1 MFKKVILLF
10 SLLLSISV
18 IFCPD
23 DMLAARK
30 KRTTRTMSTVKQE
43 QRRAEK
49 TLKDAGK
56 KLNDNT
62 RRTEQELIRL
72 NQLEGELK
80 EKNREI
86 DNIRTSLSAIDSDIK
101 VAGDSLAVLEKN
113 LAALKTQYA
122 AALRKMQGNF
132 RSKNLITF
140 LFSASSFSDVTA
152 RYRYLREFSDWRKRK
167 MQEISKASNLLG
179 SQRRQLGSLQSE
191 RRKTL
196 SSLTENE
203 SQLRSKRDETD
214 KVVARL
220 KKEGS
225 QLQKTIDNNQRKLK
239 KLENELDRMII
250 AEQKRQAEAQRKA
263 EQAARK
269 KKQQTASKNKKQPK
283 GKAVEKPSAS
293 AKGNSRMAAITA
305 GNAESR
311 ALSGSFESNR
321 GRLLFPVRGRYT
333 IVKGFGRQTHP
344 DLPNVVTD
352 NPGIDIAA
360 SEGAKARSIFEGTVS
375 GIFSQDGYNKVVMVR
390 HGSYISIY
398 ANLSSINVRMGEKVR
413 ANQDLG
419 TIYRDPEYGN
429 KPVLHFELRRERAK
443 LNPMQWI
450 R

>member
-23 DMLAARK
+23 DIIAAKK
-30 KRTTRTMSTVKQE
+30 KRTARTMSTVKQE

-62 RRTEQELIRL
+62 RRTEQELVRL

-214 KVVARL
+214 KVVAKL

-263 EQAARK
+263 EQAARQK
-269 KKQQTASKNKKQPK
+269 RQKTASKNKKQSQ

-293 AKGNSRMAAITA
+293 SKGNSEMAAVTS

-419 TIYRDPEYGN
+419 TIYRDPEYDN

>member
-1 MFKKVILLF
+1 MFKKVILLI

-23 DMLAARK
+23 DILAAKK

-62 RRTEQELIRL
+62 RRTEQELVRL

-113 LAALKTQYA
+113 LVALKTRYA
-122 AALRKMQGNF
+122 TALRKMQGNF

-140 LFSASSFSDVTA
+140 LFSASSFSDVTT

-214 KVVARL
+214 KVVAKL

-269 KKQQTASKNKKQPK
+269 KKRQTASKNKKQSQ
-283 GKAVEKPSAS
+283 GKTVEKPSAS
-293 AKGNSRMAAITA
+293 SKGNSEMAAVTS

>member
-23 DMLAARK
+23 DMLAASK

-62 RRTEQELIRL
+62 RRTEQELVRL
-72 NQLEGELK
+72 NQLEGEIK

-113 LAALKTQYA
+113 LAALKTRYA

-214 KVVARL
+214 KVVAKL

-263 EQAARK
+263 EQAARQ
-269 KKQQTASKNKKQPK
+269 KKQQTASKNKKQPQ
-283 GKAVEKPSAS
+283 GKTVEKPSAS
-293 AKGNSRMAAITA
+293 SKGNSEMAAVTS

>member
-23 DMLAARK
+23 DIIAAKK
-30 KRTTRTMSTVKQE
+30 KRTARTMSTVKQE

-62 RRTEQELIRL
+62 RRTEQELVRL
-72 NQLEGELK
+72 NQLEGEIK

-263 EQAARK
+263 EQAARQ
-269 KKQQTASKNKKQPK
+269 KKQQTASKNKKQSQ

>member
-23 DMLAARK
+23 DMLAAKK
-30 KRTTRTMSTVKQE
+30 KRTARTMSTVKQE

-62 RRTEQELIRL
+62 RRTEQELVRL

-122 AALRKMQGNF
+122 GALRKMQGNF

-214 KVVARL
+214 KVVAKL

-263 EQAARK
+263 EQAARQ
-269 KKQQTASKNKKQPK
+269 KKQQTASKNKRKSQ
-283 GKAVEKPSAS
+283 GKTVEKPSAS
-293 AKGNSRMAAITA
+293 AKGNSEMAAITP

>member
-1 MFKKVILLF
+1 MFKKVILLI

-23 DMLAARK
+23 DIIAAKK

-62 RRTEQELIRL
+62 RRTEQELVRL

-113 LAALKTQYA
+113 LEALKTQYA

-269 KKQQTASKNKKQPK
+269 KKQQAASKNKKQPQ

-293 AKGNSRMAAITA
+293 AKGNSGMAAITA

>member
-62 RRTEQELIRL
+62 RRTEQELVRL
-72 NQLEGELK
+72 NQLEGEIK

-113 LAALKTQYA
+113 LAALKTRYA

-196 SSLTENE
+196 SSLTKNE

-239 KLENELDRMII
+239 KLENELDRMIL

-269 KKQQTASKNKKQPK
+269 KKQQTASKNKKQPQ

-293 AKGNSRMAAITA
+293 AKGNSRMAAVTS

-333 IVKGFGRQTHP
+333 IVKGFGRQKHP

-413 ANQDLG
+413 ANQELG

>member
-23 DMLAARK
+23 DILAAKK
-30 KRTTRTMSTVKQE
+30 KRTARTMSTVKQE

-62 RRTEQELIRL
+62 RRTEQELVRL

-214 KVVARL
+214 KVVAKL

-263 EQAARK
+263 EQAARQK
-269 KKQQTASKNKKQPK
+269 RQQTASKNKKQSQ

-293 AKGNSRMAAITA
+293 SKGNSEMAAVTS

>member
-23 DMLAARK
+23 DMLAAKK
-30 KRTTRTMSTVKQE
+30 KRTARTMSTVKQE

-62 RRTEQELIRL
+62 RRTEQELVRL
-72 NQLEGELK
+72 NQLEGEIK

-113 LAALKTQYA
+113 LAALKTRYA

-214 KVVARL
+214 KVVAKL

-239 KLENELDRMII
+239 KLENELDRMIL

-263 EQAARK
+263 EQAARQ
-269 KKQQTASKNKKQPK
+269 KKQQTASKNKKQPQ
-283 GKAVEKPSAS
+283 GKTVEKPSAS
-293 AKGNSRMAAITA
+293 SKGNSEMAAVTS

>member
-30 KRTTRTMSTVKQE
+30 KRATRTMSTVKQE

-62 RRTEQELIRL
+62 RRTEQELVRL

-122 AALRKMQGNF
+122 TALRKMQGNF

-239 KLENELDRMII
+239 KLENELDRMIL

-269 KKQQTASKNKKQPK
+269 KKQQTASKNKKQPQ
-283 GKAVEKPSAS
+283 GKTVEKPSAS
-293 AKGNSRMAAITA
+293 SKGNSEMAAVTS

>member
-62 RRTEQELIRL
+62 RRTEQELVRL
-72 NQLEGELK
+72 NQLEGEIK

-113 LAALKTQYA
+113 LAALKTRYA

-167 MQEISKASNLLG
+167 MQEISNASNLLG

-214 KVVARL
+214 KVVAKL

-263 EQAARK
+263 EQAARQK
-269 KKQQTASKNKKQPK
+269 KRQTASKNKKQSQ
-283 GKAVEKPSAS
+283 GKTVEKPSAS
-293 AKGNSRMAAITA
+293 SKGNSEMAAVTS

-333 IVKGFGRQTHP
+333 IVKGFGRQKHP

>member
-23 DMLAARK
+23 DIIAAKK
-30 KRTTRTMSTVKQE
+30 KRTARTMSTVKQE

-62 RRTEQELIRL
+62 RRTEQELVRL

-214 KVVARL
+214 KVVAKL

-263 EQAARK
+263 EQAARQK
-269 KKQQTASKNKKQPK
+269 RQQTASKNKKQSQ

-293 AKGNSRMAAITA
+293 SKGNSEMAAVTS

>member
-214 KVVARL
+214 KVVAKL

-283 GKAVEKPSAS
+283 GKTVEKPSAS
-293 AKGNSRMAAITA
+293 AKGNSEMAAVTS

>member
-23 DMLAARK
+23 DIIAAKK
-30 KRTTRTMSTVKQE
+30 KRATRTMSTVKQE

-62 RRTEQELIRL
+62 RRTEQELVRL
-72 NQLEGELK
+72 NQLEGEIK

-263 EQAARK
+263 EQAARQ
-269 KKQQTASKNKKQPK
+269 KKQQTASKNKKQPQ
-283 GKAVEKPSAS
+283 GKTVEKPSAS
-293 AKGNSRMAAITA
+293 SKGNSEMAAVTS

>member
-23 DMLAARK
+23 DIIAAKK
-30 KRTTRTMSTVKQE
+30 KRTARTMSTVKQE

-62 RRTEQELIRL
+62 RRTEQELVRL
-72 NQLEGELK
+72 NQLEGEIK

-214 KVVARL
+214 KVVAKL

-239 KLENELDRMII
+239 KLENELDRMIL

-263 EQAARK
+263 EQAARQ
-269 KKQQTASKNKKQPK
+269 KKQQTASKNKKQPQ
-283 GKAVEKPSAS
+283 GKTVNKPSAS
-293 AKGNSRMAAITA
+293 SKGNSEMAAVTS

>member
-62 RRTEQELIRL
+62 RRTEQELVRL
-72 NQLEGELK
+72 NQLEGEIK

-113 LAALKTQYA
+113 LAALKTRYA

-167 MQEISKASNLLG
+167 MKEISKASNLLG

-214 KVVARL
+214 KVVAKL

-239 KLENELDRMII
+239 KLENELDRMIL

-263 EQAARK
+263 EQAARQ
-269 KKQQTASKNKKQPK
+269 KKQQTASKNKKQPQ
-283 GKAVEKPSAS
+283 GKTVNKPSAS
-293 AKGNSRMAAITA
+293 AKGNSEMAAVTS

>member
-23 DMLAARK
+23 DIIAAKK
-30 KRTTRTMSTVKQE
+30 KRTARTMSTVKQE

-62 RRTEQELIRL
+62 RRTEQELVRL
-72 NQLEGELK
+72 NQLEGEIK

-214 KVVARL
+214 KVVAKL

-263 EQAARK
+263 EQAARQK
-269 KKQQTASKNKKQPK
+269 RQQTASKNKKQSQ

-293 AKGNSRMAAITA
+293 SKGNSEIAAVTS

>member
-1 MFKKVILLF
+1 
-10 SLLLSISV
+10 
-18 IFCPD
+18 
-23 DMLAARK
+23 
-30 KRTTRTMSTVKQE
+30 
-43 QRRAEK
+43 
-49 TLKDAGK
+49 
-56 KLNDNT
+56 
-62 RRTEQELIRL
+62 
-72 NQLEGELK
+72 
-80 EKNREI
+80 
-86 DNIRTSLSAIDSDIK
+86 
-101 VAGDSLAVLEKN
+101 
-113 LAALKTQYA
+113 
-122 AALRKMQGNF
+122 MQGNF

-152 RYRYLREFSDWRKRK
+152 RYRYLKEFSDWRKRK

-214 KVVARL
+214 KVVAKL

-263 EQAARK
+263 EQAALQK
-269 KKQQTASKNKKQPK
+269 KRQTASKNKKQSQ
-283 GKAVEKPSAS
+283 GKTVEKPSAS
-293 AKGNSRMAAITA
+293 SKGNSEMAAVTS

-333 IVKGFGRQTHP
+333 IVKGFGRQKHP

-413 ANQDLG
+413 SNQDLG

>member
-269 KKQQTASKNKKQPK
+269 KKQQTASKNKKQSQ

>member
-23 DMLAARK
+23 DILAARK

-62 RRTEQELIRL
+62 RRTEQELVRL

-152 RYRYLREFSDWRKRK
+152 RYRYLKEFSDWRKRK

-263 EQAARK
+263 EQAARQ
-269 KKQQTASKNKKQPK
+269 KKQQTASKNKKQPQ
-283 GKAVEKPSAS
+283 GKTVEKPSAS
-293 AKGNSRMAAITA
+293 AKGNSEMAAVTS

>member
-23 DMLAARK
+23 DMFAARK

-62 RRTEQELIRL
+62 RRTEQELVRL
-72 NQLEGELK
+72 NQLEGEIK

-113 LAALKTQYA
+113 LAALKTRYA

-167 MQEISKASNLLG
+167 MQEISNASNLLG

-214 KVVARL
+214 KVVAKL

-239 KLENELDRMII
+239 KLENELDRMIV

-263 EQAARK
+263 EQAARQ
-269 KKQQTASKNKKQPK
+269 KKQQTASKNKKQPQ
-283 GKAVEKPSAS
+283 GKTVEKPSAS
-293 AKGNSRMAAITA
+293 SKGNSKMAAVTS

>member
-30 KRTTRTMSTVKQE
+30 KRATRTMSTVKQE

-62 RRTEQELIRL
+62 RRTEQELVRL

-113 LAALKTQYA
+113 LATLKTQYA
-122 AALRKMQGNF
+122 TALRKMQGNF

-239 KLENELDRMII
+239 KLENELDRMIL

-269 KKQQTASKNKKQPK
+269 KKQQTASKNKKQPQ
-283 GKAVEKPSAS
+283 GKTVEKPSAS
-293 AKGNSRMAAITA
+293 SKGNSEMAAVTS

>member
-23 DMLAARK
+23 DILAARK

-43 QRRAEK
+43 QRTAEK

-62 RRTEQELIRL
+62 RRTEQELVRL

-113 LAALKTQYA
+113 LVALKTRYA

-152 RYRYLREFSDWRKRK
+152 RYRYLKEFSDWRKRK

-179 SQRRQLGSLQSE
+179 SQRRQLGALQSE

-196 SSLTENE
+196 SSLAENE

-214 KVVARL
+214 KVVAKL

-263 EQAARK
+263 EQASRK
-269 KKQQTASKNKKQPK
+269 KKQQTASKNKKQRQ
-283 GKAVEKPSAS
+283 GKTVEKPSAS
-293 AKGNSRMAAITA
+293 AKGNSEMAAVTS

-333 IVKGFGRQTHP
+333 IVKGFGRQKHP

>member
-62 RRTEQELIRL
+62 RRTEQELVRL

-225 QLQKTIDNNQRKLK
+225 QLLKTIDNNQRKLK

-263 EQAARK
+263 EQAARQ
-269 KKQQTASKNKKQPK
+269 KKQQTASKNKKQSQ

-293 AKGNSRMAAITA
+293 AKGNSRMAAVTS

-429 KPVLHFELRRERAK
+429 KPVLHFELRRERVK

>member
-23 DMLAARK
+23 DILAAKK

-62 RRTEQELIRL
+62 RRTEQELVRL
-72 NQLEGELK
+72 NQLEGEIK

-167 MQEISKASNLLG
+167 MQEISNASNLLG

-214 KVVARL
+214 KVVAKL

-239 KLENELDRMII
+239 KLENELDRMIL

-263 EQAARK
+263 EQAARQ
-269 KKQQTASKNKKQPK
+269 KKQQTASKNKKQPQ
-283 GKAVEKPSAS
+283 GKTVNKPSAS
-293 AKGNSRMAAITA
+293 SKGNSEMAAVTS

>member
-23 DMLAARK
+23 DIIAAKK
-30 KRTTRTMSTVKQE
+30 KRTARTMSTVKQE

-62 RRTEQELIRL
+62 RRTEQELVRL
-72 NQLEGELK
+72 NQLEGEIK

-113 LAALKTQYA
+113 LAALKTRYA

-214 KVVARL
+214 KVVAKL

-263 EQAARK
+263 EQAARQ
-269 KKQQTASKNKKQPK
+269 KKQQTASKNKKQSQ

>member
-23 DMLAARK
+23 DIIAAKK

-62 RRTEQELIRL
+62 RRTEQELVRL
-72 NQLEGELK
+72 NQLEGEIK

-167 MQEISKASNLLG
+167 MQEISNASNLLG

-214 KVVARL
+214 KVVAKL

-239 KLENELDRMII
+239 KLENELDRMIL

-263 EQAARK
+263 EQAARQ
-269 KKQQTASKNKKQPK
+269 KKQQTASKNKKQPQ
-283 GKAVEKPSAS
+283 GKTVNKPSAS
-293 AKGNSRMAAITA
+293 SKGNSEMAAVTS

>member
-23 DMLAARK
+23 DIIAAKK
-30 KRTTRTMSTVKQE
+30 KRTARTMSTVKQE

-62 RRTEQELIRL
+62 RRTEQELVRL
-72 NQLEGELK
+72 NQLEGEIK

-167 MQEISKASNLLG
+167 MQEISNASNLLG

-214 KVVARL
+214 KVVAKL

-239 KLENELDRMII
+239 KLENELDRMIL

-263 EQAARK
+263 EQAARQ
-269 KKQQTASKNKKQPK
+269 KKQQTASKNKKQPQ
-283 GKAVEKPSAS
+283 GKTVEKPSAS
-293 AKGNSRMAAITA
+293 SKGNSEMAAVTS

-419 TIYRDPEYGN
+419 TIYRDPEYDN

>member
-1 MFKKVILLF
+1 MFKKVILLI

-23 DMLAARK
+23 DIIAAKK

-62 RRTEQELIRL
+62 RRTEQELVRL
-72 NQLEGELK
+72 NQLEGEIK

-167 MQEISKASNLLG
+167 MQEISNASNLLG

-214 KVVARL
+214 KVVAKL

-239 KLENELDRMII
+239 KLENELDRMIL

-263 EQAARK
+263 EQAARQ
-269 KKQQTASKNKKQPK
+269 KKQQTASKNKKQPQRK
-283 GKAVEKPSAS
+283 TVNKPSAS
-293 AKGNSRMAAITA
+293 AKGNSEMAAVTS
-305 GNAESR
+305 GNAESC

>member
-269 KKQQTASKNKKQPK
+269 KKQQTASKNKKQSQ
-283 GKAVEKPSAS
+283 GKTVEKPSPS
-293 AKGNSRMAAITA
+293 SKGNSEMAAISA

>member
-23 DMLAARK
+23 DILAAKK

-62 RRTEQELIRL
+62 RRTEQELVRL

-263 EQAARK
+263 EQAARQ
-269 KKQQTASKNKKQPK
+269 KKQQTASKNKRKSQ
-283 GKAVEKPSAS
+283 GKTVEKPSAS

>member
-62 RRTEQELIRL
+62 RRTEQELVRL
-72 NQLEGELK
+72 NQLEGEIK

-214 KVVARL
+214 KVVAKL

-239 KLENELDRMII
+239 KLENELDRMIL

-263 EQAARK
+263 EQAARQ
-269 KKQQTASKNKKQPK
+269 KKQQTASKNKKQPQ
-283 GKAVEKPSAS
+283 GKTVEKPSAS
-293 AKGNSRMAAITA
+293 AKGNSEMAAVTS

>member
-62 RRTEQELIRL
+62 RRTEQELVRL
-72 NQLEGELK
+72 NQLEGEIK

-214 KVVARL
+214 KVVAKL

-239 KLENELDRMII
+239 KLENELDRMIL

-263 EQAARK
+263 EQAARQ
-269 KKQQTASKNKKQPK
+269 KKQQTASKNKKQPQ
-283 GKAVEKPSAS
+283 GKTVNKPSAS
-293 AKGNSRMAAITA
+293 SKGNSEMAAVTS

>member
-23 DMLAARK
+23 DILAAKK

-62 RRTEQELIRL
+62 RRTEQELVRL

-113 LAALKTQYA
+113 LATLKTQYA

-263 EQAARK
+263 EQAARQ
-269 KKQQTASKNKKQPK
+269 KKQQTASKNKRKSQ

-293 AKGNSRMAAITA
+293 AKGNSGMAAITA

>member
-23 DMLAARK
+23 DIIAAKK
-30 KRTTRTMSTVKQE
+30 KRTARTMSTVKQE

-62 RRTEQELIRL
+62 RRTEQELVRL
-72 NQLEGELK
+72 NQLEGEIK

-263 EQAARK
+263 EQAARQ
-269 KKQQTASKNKKQPK
+269 KKQQTASKNKKQSQ

-293 AKGNSRMAAITA
+293 AKGNSRMAAVTS

>member
-23 DMLAARK
+23 NIIAAKK

-62 RRTEQELIRL
+62 RRTEQELVRL

-113 LAALKTQYA
+113 LEALKTQYA

-263 EQAARK
+263 EQAARQ
-269 KKQQTASKNKKQPK
+269 KKQQTASKNKKQSQ

-293 AKGNSRMAAITA
+293 AKGNSGMAAITA

>member
-23 DMLAARK
+23 DILAAKK

-62 RRTEQELIRL
+62 RRTEQELVRL

-239 KLENELDRMII
+239 KLENELDRMIL

-263 EQAARK
+263 EQAARQ
-269 KKQQTASKNKKQPK
+269 KKQQTASKNKKQPQRK
-283 GKAVEKPSAS
+283 TVNKPSAS
-293 AKGNSRMAAITA
+293 AKGNSEMAAVTS

-419 TIYRDPEYGN
+419 TIYRDSEYGN

>member
-62 RRTEQELIRL
+62 RRTEQELVRL

-122 AALRKMQGNF
+122 GALRKMQGNF

-263 EQAARK
+263 EQAARQ
-269 KKQQTASKNKKQPK
+269 KKQQTASKNKRKSQ

-293 AKGNSRMAAITA
+293 AKGNSEMAAVTS

>member
-62 RRTEQELIRL
+62 RRTEQELVRL
-72 NQLEGELK
+72 NQLEGEIK

-113 LAALKTQYA
+113 LAALKTRYA

-263 EQAARK
+263 EQAARQ
-269 KKQQTASKNKKQPK
+269 KKQQTASKNKKQPQ
-283 GKAVEKPSAS
+283 GKTVEKPSAS
-293 AKGNSRMAAITA
+293 AKGNSEMAAVTS

-413 ANQDLG
+413 ANQGLG

>member
-23 DMLAARK
+23 DIIAAKK
-30 KRTTRTMSTVKQE
+30 KRTARTMSTVKQE

-62 RRTEQELIRL
+62 RRTEQELVRL

-214 KVVARL
+214 KVVAKL

-263 EQAARK
+263 EQAARQK
-269 KKQQTASKNKKQPK
+269 RQQTASKNKKQSQ